1 MFLVQ
6 VRIVELL
13 GHGWDLARATGQPAE
28 YPGGLVERALAQARK
43 GLAGPPDRPGA
54 PFAAEVPVPAGAPA
68 IDRLAG
74 FLGRQP

>member
-1 MFLVQ
+1 

-13 GHGWDLARATGQPAE
+13 GHGWDLARATGQPAG
-28 YPGGLVERALAQARK
+28 YPDGLVERTLAQARH
-43 GLAGPPDRPGA
+43 GLADRPDGPGA

>member
-28 YPGGLVERALAQARK
+28 YPDGVVVRALAQARK
-43 GLAGPPDRPGA
+43 GLAGRPDGLGA
-54 PFAAEVPVPAGAPA
+54 PFAAEVPVQAGAPT
-68 IDRLAG
+68 IDQLAG